1 MFSISLPF
9 LEDFDEVDEIDEERE
24 TEGSSA
30 SLVNPQERRRDNLE
44 AFGIVGR
51 GGTSSEA
58 SLWSRCGEDALLGST
73 GPSSEERALDVN
85 VLGTSGLELIR
96 DGLYLCLLSSSL
108 SLWESSLS
116 LSVPSRLS
124 AKDGPANGDERRGLG
139 RGDVRY
145 VVCLRETSGLLPP
158 TRG

>member
-30 SLVNPQERRRDNLE
+30 SLVNLQERRRDNLE
-44 AFGIVGR
+44 AFGTVGR

-73 GPSSEERALDVN
+73 GPSSEERTLDVN

-108 SLWESSLS
+108 SLPLSHPSSYSSAIVCRPLESVSRS
-116 LSVPSRLS
+116 SRLTM
-124 AKDGPANGDERRGLG
+124 RR
-139 RGDVRY
+139 
-145 VVCLRETSGLLPP
+145 TSCSIVL
-158 TRG
+158 T

>member
-108 SLWESSLS
+108 SLCRCLS
-116 LSVPSRLS
+116 LLFNQAAHTGISPPCCLPSIHPHR
-124 AKDGPANGDERRGLG
+124 
-139 RGDVRY
+139 
-145 VVCLRETSGLLPP
+145 PP
-158 TRG
+158 RFSSFPVA